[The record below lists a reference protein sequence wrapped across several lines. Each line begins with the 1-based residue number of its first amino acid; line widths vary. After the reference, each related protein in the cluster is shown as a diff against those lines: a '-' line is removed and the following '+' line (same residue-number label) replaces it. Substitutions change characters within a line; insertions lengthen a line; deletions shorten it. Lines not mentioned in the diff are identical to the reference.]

1 MAAPAARPD
10 SNPLFSDAAARL
22 LSPRRL
28 LELITSPKGESQY
41 AVSVSAHMPASFHSS
56 AYPSSGSQKR
66 SQASHLSSQ

>member
-28 LELITSPKGESQY
+28 LELITSPMESSY
-41 AVSVSAHMPASFHSS
+41 AVSVSAHKPTSSS
-56 AYPSSGSQKR
+56 AHQPRGQIR
-66 SQASHLSSQ
+66 